1 MTQTVF
7 RAALTAAL
15 TVAVLT
21 PVSAQSREQR
31 QMMAD
36 LRILQVQAQEMQN
49 MVGAMNQALNEAL
62 KALTARLNEQTEASR
77 RSFAEQK
84 SIIDT
89 LSNDLRV
96 VREKLDDNNVRVGSL
111 AQEVDSLRELIT
123 AAPRGGDVPTDPSAG
138 GDPTAAATSPAPAG
152 LGASPERFWNM
163 AMADYY
169 GSDYDIA
176 IQGFTTYLA
185 QFPKT
190 ERADDAQFYIGQSHY
205 NAGRYDKAVE
215 AYEMTIRT
223 YPSSDLQAEAYYKL
237 GESYRALKQVD
248 RARTAYQHVIKS
260 YPDSAAATQAQQ
272 RMQEFK

>member
-1 MTQTVF
+1 MTQRAY

-123 AAPRGGDVPTDPSAG
+123 AAPRGGDVPIDPGAG
-138 GDPTAAATSPAPAG
+138 GDPAAAAASPAPAG

-272 RMQEFK
+272 RVQELK

>member
-1 MTQTVF
+1 MTQTAY

-15 TVAVLT
+15 TVAVLA

-138 GDPTAAATSPAPAG
+138 GDPAATASPAPAG

-169 GSDYDIA
+169 ASDYDIA

-205 NAGRYDKAVE
+205 TAGRYDKAVE

-272 RMQEFK
+272 RIQDLK

>member
-15 TVAVLT
+15 TVAVLA
-21 PVSAQSREQR
+21 PASAQSREQR

-123 AAPRGGDVPTDPSAG
+123 AAPRGADVPIDPSAG
-138 GDPTAAATSPAPAG
+138 GDPAAAAGSPAPAG

-272 RMQEFK
+272 RIQELK

>member
-138 GDPTAAATSPAPAG
+138 GDPAAAASPPPAG

>member
-1 MTQTVF
+1 MTQTGF

-15 TVAVLT
+15 TVAVLA

-123 AAPRGGDVPTDPSAG
+123 AAPRGTDVPIDPSAG
-138 GDPTAAATSPAPAG
+138 GDPAAAAGAPAPAG

-237 GESYRALKQVD
+237 GESYRALKQVE